1 MKKLAVAL
9 VVVLVVAVAALLVLP
24 SFWDWNGEKGRMA
37 ALVKQHTGRALE
49 IAGDVSLRLLPTP
62 AFAAE
67 QVTLANIDGGSAPA
81 MVRLDE
87 LTVSIALLP
96 LLRGEVLVQSVT
108 LVKPDVLLEVL
119 ADGRTNWRLAD
130 APPAGA
136 AAAGAAPDR
145 EGGAQPIRIDSFIV
159 EDGRVR
165 YRDARSGTEETL
177 EHLDAEFAAGSL
189 LGPFAADGTVTYRG
203 IGLAFDANLGQLLEG
218 GATAAGL
225 SLQLPEAE
233 ASASFVGALSRHQ
246 DLETLRG
253 RLQAEGGDLARLL
266 AVLRPGAAAGDGLL
280 ARPFK
285 LAAELSASATEA
297 AAESLQVSFGP
308 LSLDGRVAALL
319 GDTPEL
325 TVRLATKT
333 LDLDGLLTPAEAAAA
348 PATSQGDQAPG
359 TTPPAAG
366 RSAAAEAPA
375 AFDLPQDVIA
385 SLELT
390 ADAVVYRGQPLR
402 QLQVAAR
409 LEGGRID
416 VGQASVQLPG
426 SSDLQLGGTIS
437 GGAGGPRFAGTLAAE
452 SDNLRGLLRWL
463 GSNPEAVPAERLR
476 RLRLTTGLEAS
487 REALVLRNTDLSLD
501 VSRLTGGAAIA
512 LRERPGLGIALAI
525 DKVNLDAYLPAA
537 PATPPAV
544 GQPPAGAAP
553 APPAGPAAT
562 PAAAQDPLAL
572 PLLGAFDANLDLRI
586 GQLTWRGLPLDGVR
600 LDATLQQGGLVVR
613 ELSVADLLGSR
624 GSFAGSVASVDRAP
638 SVDGSLD
645 VSVAALSRVTKALGL
660 AAGAPPLESFTL
672 SGAVNG
678 TAEDLRF
685 DQRLVALGG
694 SLRASGRALLPA
706 GAPRVEAAVA
716 LDHPDLTVLLRE
728 LLRDPAM
735 PAGLGAAAV
744 EGRLAAGGTDVS
756 LSGLKGTFAGIELL
770 DGDLA
775 VALAGPRPKLTADV
789 TAGALPLAALLAPA
803 GAAKGGSEGGKS
815 AGKSSG
821 GAAPAQ
827 GQRWSRQPLDLA
839 AFRAVDAEVR
849 LSAAALTTAKL
860 RLTNAR
866 LEATLADGLLE
877 VRRFAADAYG
887 GALAA
892 SGRADARDAAAGLQ
906 LAGDVKAEK
915 VDLKGLLRDLA
926 GSDRFSGP
934 VTVESRLATRGGS
947 EAALVA
953 ALSGEGRVTG
963 AVTVAAKMEE
973 QAGALLLG
981 ILGQKV
987 REVRGVA
994 DSTTVLFAAFAGAP
1008 AQLDGS
1014 FRMEEGVARSDD
1026 LTLRGRNAVA
1036 RTQGT
1041 ADLPAW
1047 TLDSTTQVFRDADP
1061 QEAYLT
1067 ARLRGPLDGPNVAVG
1082 GQPFQRQPAQEPAA
1096 PDSGAPPAAAEQP
1109 QQQPKQPEE
1118 LLKDG
1123 LKSLLKGLGG

>member
-9 VVVLVVAVAALLVLP
+9 VVLLVVAAAALLVLP

-37 ALVKQHTGRALE
+37 ALVKQHTGRDLE

-81 MVRLDE
+81 MVLLDE

-96 LLRGEVLVQSVT
+96 LLRGEVLVESVT

-119 ADGRTNWRLAD
+119 VDGRANWRLAD

-136 AAAGAAPDR
+136 AASGAAPDR
-145 EGGAQPIRIDSFIV
+145 SGGAQPIRIDSFIV
-159 EDGRVR
+159 EEGRVR

-177 EHLDAEFAAGSL
+177 EHLNAEFAAGSL
-189 LGPFAADGTVTYRG
+189 LGPFAADGTVAYRG
-203 IGLAFDANLGQLLEG
+203 IDLAFDANLGQLLEG

-225 SLQLPEAE
+225 SLQVPQAE

-253 RLQAEGGDLARLL
+253 QLQAEGADLARLL
-266 AVLRPGAAAGDGLL
+266 AVLRPDGAAGGGLL
-280 ARPFK
+280 ARPFT
-285 LAAELSASATEA
+285 LAGELSASATEA

-308 LSLDGRVAALL
+308 LSLDGRLDARL
-319 GDTPEL
+319 GETPEV
-325 TVRLATKT
+325 TARLAAKT
-333 LDLDGLLTPAEAAAA
+333 LDLDALLAPAEAAAA
-348 PATSQGDQAPG
+348 PATPQGGQAPG
-359 TTPPAAG
+359 ATPPSAG
-366 RSAAAEAPA
+366 RSAAPSASP

-385 SLELT
+385 SLELA

-409 LEGGRID
+409 LEGGRIE

-426 SSDLQLGGTIS
+426 SSDLQLGGTVS
-437 GGAGGPRFAGTLAAE
+437 GGAGGPRFVGTLAAD

-476 RLRLTTGLEAS
+476 RLRLTTGLEVS
-487 REALVLRNTDLSLD
+487 PEALVLRNTDLSLD
-501 VSRLTGGAAIA
+501 VSRLTGGVAIA

-537 PATPPAV
+537 S
-544 GQPPAGAAP
+544 PAGP
-553 APPAGPAAT
+553 DPGAPPAGGVPAA
-562 PAAAQDPLAL
+562 PDEPGAPRAAGTDPLAV
-572 PLLGAFDANLDLRI
+572 PLLGTFDANLDLRV
-586 GQLTWRGLPLDGVR
+586 GQLTWHGLPLDGLR

-613 ELSVADLLGSR
+613 ELAVDDLLGSR
-624 GSFAGSVASVDRAP
+624 GSFAGSVASIDRAP

-645 VSVAALSRVTKALGL
+645 VSVAALSRLTKALGL
-660 AAGAPPLESFTL
+660 AAGTPPLESFTL

-716 LDHPDLTVLLRE
+716 LDHPDMTVLLRE
-728 LLRDPAM
+728 LLRDSAV

-744 EGRLAAGGTDVS
+744 EGRLSAGGTDVG
-756 LSGLKGTFAGIELL
+756 LSDLQGTFAGIELL

-775 VALAGPRPKLTADV
+775 VAMAGPRPKLTADI

-803 GAAKGGSEGGKS
+803 AAAQGGNGGGKS
-815 AGKSSG
+815 NGKSAAAARDG
-821 GAAPAQ
+821 G
-827 GQRWSRQPLDLA
+827 RWSRQPLDLA
-839 AFRAVDAEVR
+839 AFRALDAEVR
-849 LSAAALTTAKL
+849 LSAATLTTGTL
-860 RLTNAR
+860 RLANAR

-877 VRRFAADAYG
+877 VTRFAADAYG

-892 SGRADARDAAAGLQ
+892 SGRADARDTAAGLQ
-906 LAGDVKAEK
+906 VSGDVKAEQ
-915 VDLKGLLRDLA
+915 VDLKGLLRDVA
-926 GSDRFSGP
+926 DSERFSGP
-934 VTVESRLATRGGS
+934 VTVESRLATRGDS

-963 AVTVAAKMEE
+963 TVTVAAKTEE

-981 ILGQKV
+981 LLGQKV

-1008 AQLDGS
+1008 AQLDGT
-1014 FRMEEGVARSDD
+1014 FRMEEGVARSED

-1036 RTQGT
+1036 RTKAT
-1041 ADLPAW
+1041 VDLPAW
-1047 TLDSTTQVFRDADP
+1047 TLDSTTEVFRDAAP
-1061 QEAYLT
+1061 QDAYLT
-1067 ARLRGPLDGPNVAVG
+1067 ARLRGPLDEPNVAVG
-1082 GQPFQRQPAQEPAA
+1082 GQPFQRQPDPVSPAA
-1096 PDSGAPPAAAEQP
+1096 PDGGEPPADEQP
-1109 QQQPKQPEE
+1109 RQQPAKPEE

-1123 LKSLLKGLGG
+1123 LKNLLKGLGG